1 MIAIIRAGAPVGSFN
16 MAGSE
21 CPGFPRRK
29 VHSHNSIMLRQRRR
43 ARVLPMLGYTAKDA
57 GKEHHKHHSKN
68 TPVETLR
75 AAAATYDTM
84 STSYFPGLPEAE
96 DMCIDPVSDGP

>member
-1 MIAIIRAGAPVGSFN
+1 
-16 MAGSE
+16 
-21 CPGFPRRK
+21 
-29 VHSHNSIMLRQRRR
+29 
-43 ARVLPMLGYTAKDA
+43 MLGYTAEDA